1 MNKVSLSLFLDDK
14 KSIVLNSSEVCR
26 EEKKNQAT
34 AAKAPTAWSFA
45 GNLSCFGVCLFNSPH
60 KLMIFLFPSLRSNF
74 VKSFNIIT
82 LLHLVWSL
90 LAALQISFKSHRLL
104 ICMVK
109 KRVYTTELE
118 ILHFSLFILIQ
129 NDALIIIIISFF
141 FLLLIPDHPRTP
153 WRVVINPLQATPVL
167 QYADEDTSEVQ
178 YWNRAGGDTVHQ
190 SITSV
195 SLKGCN

>member
-1 MNKVSLSLFLDDK
+1 
-14 KSIVLNSSEVCR
+14 
-26 EEKKNQAT
+26 
-34 AAKAPTAWSFA
+34 
-45 GNLSCFGVCLFNSPH
+45 
-60 KLMIFLFPSLRSNF
+60 
-74 VKSFNIIT
+74 
-82 LLHLVWSL
+82 
-90 LAALQISFKSHRLL
+90 
-104 ICMVK
+104 MVK

-178 YWNRAGGDTVHQ
+178 Y
-190 SITSV
+190 
-195 SLKGCN
+195 